1 MICIILN
8 VILNG
13 PGQNLNTD
21 VLGQKPVCDILDCTI
36 NLSVML
42 IIFFFQY
49 IFLSVSLKSEAE
61 KEIRSLNWDS
71 DSSEKKMTGR
81 SAVSYCSKKGKRL
94 PEMNELAKEIH
105 LFSNT
110 SGHWTSYVYDG
121 GSRVFCVHLKSGP
134 VCSDQKENK
143 KAYVRCVK

>member
-8 VILNG
+8 VILNV

-21 VLGQKPVCDILDCTI
+21 VREQKPVCDILDCTI

>member
-1 MICIILN
+1 
-8 VILNG
+8 
-13 PGQNLNTD
+13 
-21 VLGQKPVCDILDCTI
+21 
-36 NLSVML
+36 ML